1 MTDQPARMPCVL
13 FVDDEPRILNTMR
26 ILFRRSYNVLTAT
39 SGAEALELMRQ
50 HAVDVVVSDQRMPE
64 MTGIEL
70 LRQARELR
78 PNAMRVLLTGYSELN
93 AIIGSINEGEI
104 FRFVSKPWSNED
116 LQETVA
122 KAVDAAKVDYASLVA
137 GAQQAEA
144 ADDSTAAAGH
154 APGVLILD
162 SDPGGRLS
170 LQNMLKKDFA
180 EVHTAGNVAECAQL
194 LLENPNIGVLV
205 TEAYVQG
212 KPVTSLLALL
222 KQYQPQLVS
231 VVITDRADAN
241 NAIAMINHGQVY
253 RFLLKPLREGMA
265 KINVV
270 SALRHHQVLSRNPDL
285 ARRHGVEQ
293 LQPEPEQ
300 SSLLTRLRQR
310 VFSRPSAG

>member
-1 MTDQPARMPCVL
+1 MTDQPARKPCVL

-26 ILFRRSYNVLTAT
+26 ILFRRSYDVLTAT
-39 SGAEALELMRQ
+39 SGAEALALLRQ

-70 LRQARELR
+70 LRVASDLQ

-116 LQETVA
+116 LQDTLA

-137 GAQQAEA
+137 GAKQAEA
-144 ADDSTAAAGH
+144 AADATAAED
-154 APGVLILD
+154 APAVLILD

-170 LQNMLKKDFA
+170 LQNMLKKDFT
-180 EVHTAGNVAECAQL
+180 EVYTAGNVAECAQL
-194 LLENPNIGVLV
+194 LLEHPSIGVLV

-231 VVITDRADAN
+231 VVVTDRADAN

-270 SALRHHQVLSRNPDL
+270 SALRHHQVLSRNPEL
-285 ARRHGVEQ
+285 ANRHRVEQ

-300 SSLLTRLRQR
+300 VGLLARLRQR
-310 VFSRPSAG
+310 VFSRPGA

>member
-1 MTDQPARMPCVL
+1 MTDQPARKPCVL

-26 ILFRRSYNVLTAT
+26 ILFRRSYDVLTAT
-39 SGAEALELMRQ
+39 SGAEALALLRQ
-50 HAVDVVVSDQRMPE
+50 HTVDVVVSDQRMPE

-70 LRQARELR
+70 LRLVRDLQ

-104 FRFVSKPWSNED
+104 FRFVSKPWSNEE
-116 LQETVA
+116 LQDTLA
-122 KAVDAAKVDYASLVA
+122 KAVDAARVDYASLVA
-137 GAQQAEA
+137 GARLGEVGDDAMAAE
-144 ADDSTAAAGH
+144 D

-162 SDPGGRLS
+162 SDPGSRLS
-170 LQNMLKKDFA
+170 LQNMLKKDFP

-194 LLENPNIGVLV
+194 LLEHPNIGVLV

-231 VVITDRADAN
+231 VVVTDRADAN

-270 SALRHHQVLSRNPDL
+270 SALRHHQVLSRNPEL
-285 ARRHGVEQ
+285 ANRHRVEQ

-300 SSLLTRLRQR
+300 LGLLARLRQR
-310 VFSRPSAG
+310 VFSRPGA

>member
-1 MTDQPARMPCVL
+1 MTDQPARKPCIL

-26 ILFRRSYNVLTAT
+26 ILFRRSYDVLLAN
-39 SGAEALELMRQ
+39 SGAEAMELLRK
-50 HAVDVVVSDQRMPE
+50 HPVDVIVSDQRMPA

-78 PNAMRVLLTGYSELN
+78 PNAMRVLLTGYADLN

-104 FRFVSKPWSNED
+104 FRFVNKPWMNEE
-116 LQETVA
+116 LQDTVA

-137 GAQQAEA
+137 GAQLEA
-144 ADDSTAAAGH
+144 APSDVP

-162 SDPGGRLS
+162 SDPGGRTS

-180 EVHTAGNVAECAQL
+180 EVYTASNVAECAQL
-194 LLENPNIGVLV
+194 LLENPGIGVLV

-231 VVITDRADAN
+231 VVMTDRADAN
-241 NAIAMINHGQVY
+241 NAIAMINHGQIY

-270 SALRHHQVLSRNPDL
+270 SALRHHEVLSRNPEL
-285 ARRHGVEQ
+285 ARRHGVEHVE
-293 LQPEPEQ
+293 PEPEH

-310 VFSRPSAG
+310 MFSRTNA

>member
-1 MTDQPARMPCVL
+1 MTDQPARKPCVL

-26 ILFRRSYNVLTAT
+26 ILFRRSYDVLTAT
-39 SGAEALELMRQ
+39 SGAEALALLRQ

-70 LRQARELR
+70 LRLVRDLQ

-116 LQETVA
+116 LQDTLA

-137 GAQQAEA
+137 GAKQAEA
-144 ADDSTAAAGH
+144 AADTTAAED
-154 APGVLILD
+154 APAVLILD

-180 EVHTAGNVAECAQL
+180 EVYTAGNVAECAQL
-194 LLENPNIGVLV
+194 LLEHPSIGVLV

-231 VVITDRADAN
+231 VVVTDRADAN

-270 SALRHHQVLSRNPDL
+270 SALRHHQVLSRNPEL
-285 ARRHGVEQ
+285 ANRHRVEQ

-300 SSLLTRLRQR
+300 VGLLARLRQR
-310 VFSRPSAG
+310 VFSRPGA

>member
-1 MTDQPARMPCVL
+1 MTDQPARKPCVL

-26 ILFRRSYNVLTAT
+26 ILFRRSYDVLTAT
-39 SGAEALELMRQ
+39 SGAEALALLRQ

-70 LRQARELR
+70 LRVARDLQ

-116 LQETVA
+116 LQDTLA

-137 GAQQAEA
+137 GAKQAEA
-144 ADDSTAAAGH
+144 AADATAAED
-154 APGVLILD
+154 APAVLILD

-170 LQNMLKKDFA
+170 LQNMLKKDFT
-180 EVHTAGNVAECAQL
+180 EVYTAGNVAECAQL
-194 LLENPNIGVLV
+194 LLEHPSIGVLV

-231 VVITDRADAN
+231 VVVTDRADAN

-270 SALRHHQVLSRNPDL
+270 SALRHHQVLSRNPEL
-285 ARRHGVEQ
+285 ANRHRVEQ

-300 SSLLTRLRQR
+300 VGLLARLRQR
-310 VFSRPSAG
+310 VFSRPGA

>member
-1 MTDQPARMPCVL
+1 MTDQPARKPCIL
-13 FVDDEPRILNTMR
+13 FVDDEPRILTTMR
-26 ILFRRSYNVLTAT
+26 VLFRRSYDVLVAT
-39 SGAEALELMRQ
+39 SGAEALELMRNNP
-50 HAVDVVVSDQRMPE
+50 VDVIVSDQRMPE

-104 FRFVSKPWSNED
+104 FRFVNKPWSNED
-116 LQETVA
+116 LQDTVA
-122 KAVDAAKVDYASLVA
+122 KAVDAAKVDYASLMA
-137 GAQQAEA
+137 GAQHEVDNA
-144 ADDSTAAAGH
+144 APGP

-162 SDPGGRLS
+162 SDPGGRTS
-170 LQNMLKKDFA
+170 LQAVLKKDFA
-180 EVHTAGNVAECAQL
+180 EVYTASNVAECAQL
-194 LLENPNIGVLV
+194 LLENPSIGVIV

-253 RFLLKPLREGMA
+253 RFLLKPLRDGMT
-265 KINVV
+265 KLNVV

-285 ARRHGVEQ
+285 AKRHGVDQ
-293 LQPEPEQ
+293 LETEPEQ
-300 SSLLTRLRQR
+300 AGLLSRLKQK
-310 VFSRPSAG
+310 VFRENV

>member
-1 MTDQPARMPCVL
+1 MNESTAARKPRIL

-26 ILFRRSYNVLTAT
+26 ILFRRSYDVLTAN
-39 SGAEALELMRQ
+39 SGAEALEQMRQ
-50 HAVDVVVSDQRMPE
+50 HKVDVIVSDQRMPA
-64 MTGIEL
+64 MTGIEF
-70 LRQARELR
+70 LRQARDLQ
-78 PNAMRVLLTGYSELN
+78 PNAMRVLLTGYTDLN
-93 AIIGSINEGEI
+93 SIIGSINEGEI
-104 FRFVSKPWSNED
+104 FRFVNKPWLNEELAD
-116 LQETVA
+116 TVA
-122 KAVDAAKVDYASLVA
+122 KAVDAAKVDYADLMA
-137 GAQQAEA
+137 GAQQA
-144 ADDSTAAAGH
+144 DDSPAAAGP

-162 SDPGGRLS
+162 SDPGARTS
-170 LQNMLKKDFA
+170 LQAMLKKDFA
-180 EVHTAGNVAECAQL
+180 EVHVAGNVAECAQL
-194 LLENPNIGVLV
+194 LLEHPNIGVLV

-270 SALRHHQVLSRNPDL
+270 SALRHHQVLARNPEL
-285 ARRHGVEQ
+285 AKRHQVEQ
-293 LQPEPEQ
+293 MEPEPAQ

-310 VFSRPSAG
+310 VFSQSSH

>member
-1 MTDQPARMPCVL
+1 MNEPQAPKPRIL

-26 ILFRRSYNVLTAT
+26 VLFRRSYEVLTAN
-39 SGAEALELMRQ
+39 SGAEALAQMRQ
-50 HAVDVVVSDQRMPE
+50 NKIDVIVSDQRMPE
-64 MTGIEL
+64 MTGIEF
-70 LRQARELR
+70 LRQARELQ
-78 PNAMRVLLTGYSELN
+78 PNAMRVLLTGYSDLN

-104 FRFVSKPWSNED
+104 FRFVNKPWLNEELTD
-116 LQETVA
+116 TVA
-122 KAVDAAKVDYASLVA
+122 KAVDAAKVDIASLMA
-137 GAQQAEA
+137 GAQQAEESPA
-144 ADDSTAAAGH
+144 EAGP

-162 SDPGGRLS
+162 SDPGGRTN

-180 EVHTAGNVAECAQL
+180 EVHIASNVAECAQL
-194 LLENPNIGVLV
+194 LLEHPNIGVIV

-265 KINVV
+265 KINVI
-270 SALRHHQVLSRNPDL
+270 SALRHHQVLARNPEL
-285 ARRHGVEQ
+285 AKRHQVEQ
-293 LQPEPEQ
+293 LEAPQGQ
-300 SSLLTRLRQR
+300 NTLLTRLRQR
-310 VFSRPSAG
+310 MFSH

>member
-1 MTDQPARMPCVL
+1 MTDQPSRKPCIL
-13 FVDDEPRILNTMR
+13 FVDDEPRILTTMR
-26 ILFRRSYNVLTAT
+26 ILFRRSYDVLVAT
-39 SGAEALELMRQ
+39 SGAEALELMRSN
-50 HAVDVVVSDQRMPE
+50 AVDVIVSDQRMPE

-104 FRFVSKPWSNED
+104 FRFVNKPWSNED
-116 LQETVA
+116 LQDTVA
-122 KAVDAAKVDYASLVA
+122 KAVDAAKVDYASLMA
-137 GAQQAEA
+137 GAQQEV
-144 ADDSTAAAGH
+144 DSAAAAGP

-162 SDPGGRLS
+162 SDPAGRDS
-170 LQNMLKKDFA
+170 LQAVLKKDFA
-180 EVHTAGNVAECAQL
+180 EVHTASNVAECAQL
-194 LLENPNIGVLV
+194 LLEHPSIGVIV

-253 RFLLKPLREGMA
+253 RFLLKPLREGMT
-265 KINVV
+265 KLNVV
-270 SALRHHQVLSRNPDL
+270 SALRHHQVLSRTPAL
-285 ARRHGVEQ
+285 ARRHDVDRLEH
-293 LQPEPEQ
+293 EPEQ
-300 SSLLTRLRQR
+300 ASLFSRLRQR
-310 VFSRPSAG
+310 VFSREGV